1 MPSNHLIL
9 CCPLLLLPSI
19 FPSIRVFSNES
30 LFESGNQSTGAS
42 ASASVLPMNIQD
54 WFPLE
59 WTGWISLQSKGLSRV
74 CLLQHGWQYKIYS
87 LLSWFWTSPFSM
99 SSSDCYFL
107 PNTRQTALLQI
118 SNMEAHLTLGT
129 EQQRTAWM
137 NLPSSFPSCNTLN
150 VFCYFKWC
158 WDFASFDHL
167 FLYHNI
173 ANWINGRSIFKLT
186 DKCSPKRLE
195 QIILPSHHFMGNRW
209 GNSGNSVRHYFFGL
223 QNHCRL
229 WLQPW
234 N

>member
-1 MPSNHLIL
+1 M
-9 CCPLLLLPSI
+9 
-19 FPSIRVFSNES
+19 
-30 LFESGNQSTGAS
+30 T
-42 ASASVLPMNIQD
+42 
-54 WFPLE
+54 
-59 WTGWISLQSKGLSRV
+59 
-74 CLLQHGWQYKIYS
+74 IYS

-137 NLPSSFPSCNTLN
+137 NLPSSFPSCNTLM
-150 VFCYFKWC
+150 VFAISN
-158 WDFASFDHL
+158 DAGISHL
-167 FLYHNI
+167 LTTCFCIIILLTGST
-173 ANWINGRSIFKLT
+173 GRSIFKLT